1 MMINANDSA
10 KDNTSPDVRAR
21 PSRGVL
27 AMTAVVLCAVLAAC
41 ENNDGPM
48 EKAGE
53 RIDEATTDVG
63 NAVEDACENAKEGA
77 GAADTRC

>member
-1 MMINANDSA
+1 MSNQVNHEQRNFWRNAA
-10 KDNTSPDVRAR
+10 
-21 PSRGVL
+21 
-27 AMTAVVLCAVLAAC
+27 AVSTIVLCAALAAC

-53 RIDEATTDVG
+53 RVDEMTTDVG